1 MPPALRREKDAGQ
14 LDLFPI
20 QEEVSGDPDL
30 RIYDVLLVNSSAG
43 KDSQAML
50 DLVVE
55 EASAAGVRSRIVVV
69 HCDLGRV
76 EWPGT
81 RELAERQAEHYGLR
95 FEVVRRE
102 QGDLL
107 AQVRHRRMWPDPAR
121 RYCTSDQKRAP
132 ALKLMTKLADEHR
145 ERCSRPVRILNCL
158 GLRAEE
164 SRARSK
170 RVPFERDERAS
181 SGRRTVDRW
190 LPIFSWTIQEVW
202 ARIRASGVPYHP
214 AYDLGMPRLSCS
226 FCIFAPPPAL
236 VLAGKHRPELLAEY
250 VAIEEEI
257 GHTFRHNLSLRVI
270 QEQVEAG
277 GISGPVPDWAM

>member
-1 MPPALRREKDAGQ
+1 M
-14 LDLFPI
+14 
-20 QEEVSGDPDL
+20 DPDL
-30 RIYDVLLVNSSAG
+30 RLYDVLLVSSSAG

-55 EASAAGVRSRIVVV
+55 RATAAGVRDRIVIV

-81 RELAERQAEHYGLR
+81 RELAERQARHYNLR
-95 FEVVRRE
+95 FEVVRRT

-107 AQVRHRRMWPDPAR
+107 AQVRARRMWPDPKR

-132 ALKLMTKLADEHR
+132 SHKLMTRLCR
-145 ERCSRPVRILNCL
+145 EQFAYGQRPIFILHCL

-164 SRARSK
+164 SPARADLS
-170 RVPFERDERAS
+170 PFERDERAS
-181 SGRRTVDRW
+181 SGRRSVDRW
-190 LPIFSWTIQEVW
+190 LPLHAWKTSQVW
-202 ARIRASGVPYHP
+202 ERIRASGVPHHP

-226 FCIFAPPPAL
+226 FCIFAPPSAL
-236 VLAGKHRPELLAEY
+236 LLAGKHRPELLAEY

-257 GHTFRHNLSLRVI
+257 GHTFKHRLSLRVI
-270 QEQVEAG
+270 QDALQAG
-277 GISGPVPDWAM
+277 ATCGPVDDWAM